1 VLGDELDSIPGLAEN
16 HRRVLASKAGIT
28 SLQALADADQRAVY
42 TALASIRPRPSLAR
56 VAAWQNEAR
65 SRLGDA
71 ANDRSAWQT
80 AASFA
85 VIFAQRQVD
94 GRWERRLEAEQTE
107 VEPAPEPRKWAN
119 WDCGPLCDWM
129 LGQLGLA
136 ADEADEAGVADRAA
150 VTVEPAAVEPA
161 AAEPAAVEPAAV
173 EPAEHAAA
181 GGGAPERA
189 RLRIDSVTITDAAH
203 DVDLINAGDLVTA
216 QPGDLRSPIRMRFTV
231 HGGRAGQQLRAA
243 VWFRR
248 PDGPGW
254 SPQDPVTVPASG
266 QAEFDLSA
274 VPAGGHDV
282 RLLAWAT
289 DPGARLA
296 AVSLPRLTFR
306 QQAGTQQAATQQAAT
321 QQAGTQQAGTQP

>member
-56 VAAWQNEAR
+56 IAAWQNEAR

-129 LGQLGLA
+129 RGQLGLA
-136 ADEADEAGVADRAA
+136 ADEAGVAD
-150 VTVEPAAVEPA
+150 PAEA
-161 AAEPAAVEPAAV
+161 AAEPAAV

-306 QQAGTQQAATQQAAT
+306 QQAGTQQAGTQQTATQQT
-321 QQAGTQQAGTQP
+321 GTQQAGTQP

>member
-1 VLGDELDSIPGLAEN
+1 MLGDELDSIPGLAEN

-28 SLQALADADQRAVY
+28 SLHALADADQRDVY

-56 VAAWQNEAR
+56 IAAWQNEAR

-85 VIFAQRQVD
+85 VIFARRQVD

-136 ADEADEAGVADRAA
+136 ADEAGVAD
-150 VTVEPAAVEPA
+150 PAEA
-161 AAEPAAVEPAAV
+161 AAEPAAV

-181 GGGAPERA
+181 GGSAPERA
-189 RLRIDSVTITDAAH
+189 RLRIDSVTITDAAD
-203 DVDLINAGDLVTA
+203 DVDLITDGHLVTA
-216 QPGDLRSPIRMRFTV
+216 QPSDLHSPVRVRFTV

-274 VPAGGHDV
+274 VPPGGHDV

-306 QQAGTQQAATQQAAT
+306 QQAGTQQA
-321 QQAGTQQAGTQP
+321 GTQP

>member
-1 VLGDELDSIPGLAEN
+1 MLGDELDSIPGLAEN

-28 SLQALADADQRAVY
+28 SLHALADADQRDVY

-56 VAAWQNEAR
+56 IAAWQNEAR

-85 VIFAQRQVD
+85 VIFARRQVD

-136 ADEADEAGVADRAA
+136 ADEAGVAD
-150 VTVEPAAVEPA
+150 PAEA
-161 AAEPAAVEPAAV
+161 AAEPAAV

-181 GGGAPERA
+181 GGGGPERA
-189 RLRIDSVTITDAAH
+189 RLRIDSVTITDAAD
-203 DVDLINAGDLVTA
+203 DVDLITDGHLVTA
-216 QPGDLRSPIRMRFTV
+216 QPSDLHSPVRVRFTV

-274 VPAGGHDV
+274 VPPGGHDV

-306 QQAGTQQAATQQAAT
+306 QQAGTQQA
-321 QQAGTQQAGTQP
+321 GTQP

>member
-1 VLGDELDSIPGLAEN
+1 MLGDELDSIPGLAEN
-16 HRRVLASKAGIT
+16 HRRVLTSKAGIT

-150 VTVEPAAVEPA
+150 VTVEPAA
-161 AAEPAAVEPAAV
+161 
-173 EPAEHAAA
+173 
-181 GGGAPERA
+181 
-189 RLRIDSVTITDAAH
+189 
-203 DVDLINAGDLVTA
+203 
-216 QPGDLRSPIRMRFTV
+216 
-231 HGGRAGQQLRAA
+231 
-243 VWFRR
+243 
-248 PDGPGW
+248 
-254 SPQDPVTVPASG
+254 
-266 QAEFDLSA
+266 
-274 VPAGGHDV
+274 
-282 RLLAWAT
+282 
-289 DPGARLA
+289 
-296 AVSLPRLTFR
+296 
-306 QQAGTQQAATQQAAT
+306 
-321 QQAGTQQAGTQP
+321 

>member
-28 SLQALADADQRAVY
+28 SLHALADADQRDVY

-56 VAAWQNEAR
+56 IAAWQNEAR

-85 VIFAQRQVD
+85 VIFARRQVD

-129 LGQLGLA
+129 LGQA
-136 ADEADEAGVADRAA
+136 ADDEAGATDGA
-150 VTVEPAAVEPA
+150 EA
-161 AAEPAAVEPAAV
+161 AAEPAAMEPAAV

-181 GGGAPERA
+181 GGAPERA
-189 RLRIDSVTITDAAH
+189 RLRIDSVTITDAAD
-203 DVDLINAGDLVTA
+203 DVDLITDGHLVTA
-216 QPGDLRSPIRMRFTV
+216 QPGDLHSPVRVRFTV

-248 PDGPGW
+248 PDGSGW

-306 QQAGTQQAATQQAAT
+306 QQAATQQAATQQAATQQAAT
-321 QQAGTQQAGTQP
+321 QQAGTQP

>member
-28 SLQALADADQRAVY
+28 SLHALADADQRDVY

-56 VAAWQNEAR
+56 IAAWQNEAR

-129 LGQLGLA
+129 RGQLGLA
-136 ADEADEAGVADRAA
+136 ADEAGVAD
-150 VTVEPAAVEPA
+150 PAEA
-161 AAEPAAVEPAAV
+161 AAEPAAV

-189 RLRIDSVTITDAAH
+189 RLRIDSVTITDAAD
-203 DVDLINAGDLVTA
+203 DVDLITDGHLVTA
-216 QPGDLRSPIRMRFTV
+216 QPSDLHSPVRVRFTV

-274 VPAGGHDV
+274 VPPGGHDV

-306 QQAGTQQAATQQAAT
+306 QQAGTQQA
-321 QQAGTQQAGTQP
+321 GTQQAGTQP

>member
-28 SLQALADADQRAVY
+28 SLHALADADQRDVY

-56 VAAWQNEAR
+56 IAAWQNEAR

-85 VIFAQRQVD
+85 VIFARRQVD

-136 ADEADEAGVADRAA
+136 ADEAGVAD
-150 VTVEPAAVEPA
+150 PAEA
-161 AAEPAAVEPAAV
+161 AAEPAAV

-189 RLRIDSVTITDAAH
+189 RLRIDSVTITDAAD
-203 DVDLINAGDLVTA
+203 DVDLITDGHLVTA
-216 QPGDLRSPIRMRFTV
+216 QPSDLHSPVRVRFTV

-274 VPAGGHDV
+274 VPPGGHDV

-306 QQAGTQQAATQQAAT
+306 QQAGTQQAGT
-321 QQAGTQQAGTQP
+321 QQAGTQQAGTRQAGTQP

>member
-1 VLGDELDSIPGLAEN
+1 
-16 HRRVLASKAGIT
+16 
-28 SLQALADADQRAVY
+28 
-42 TALASIRPRPSLAR
+42 
-56 VAAWQNEAR
+56 
-65 SRLGDA
+65 
-71 ANDRSAWQT
+71 
-80 AASFA
+80 
-85 VIFAQRQVD
+85 
-94 GRWERRLEAEQTE
+94 
-107 VEPAPEPRKWAN
+107 
-119 WDCGPLCDWM
+119 LCDWM

-136 ADEADEAGVADRAA
+136 AGEAGVAD
-150 VTVEPAAVEPA
+150 PAEA
-161 AAEPAAVEPAAV
+161 AAEPAAV

-189 RLRIDSVTITDAAH
+189 RLRIDSVTITDAAD
-203 DVDLINAGDLVTA
+203 DVDLITDGHLVTA
-216 QPGDLRSPIRMRFTV
+216 QPSDLHSPVRVRFTV

-274 VPAGGHDV
+274 VPPGGHDV

-306 QQAGTQQAATQQAAT
+306 QQAGTQQAGT

>member
-28 SLQALADADQRAVY
+28 SLHALADADQRDVY

-56 VAAWQNEAR
+56 IAAWQNEAR

-85 VIFAQRQVD
+85 VIFARRQVD

-136 ADEADEAGVADRAA
+136 AGEAGVAD
-150 VTVEPAAVEPA
+150 PAEA
-161 AAEPAAVEPAAV
+161 AAEPAAV

-189 RLRIDSVTITDAAH
+189 RLRIDSVTITDAAD
-203 DVDLINAGDLVTA
+203 DVDLITDGHLVTA
-216 QPGDLRSPIRMRFTV
+216 QPSDLHSPVRVRFTV

-274 VPAGGHDV
+274 VPPGGHDV

-306 QQAGTQQAATQQAAT
+306 QQAGTQQA
-321 QQAGTQQAGTQP
+321 GTQQAGTQP

>member
-1 VLGDELDSIPGLAEN
+1 MLGDELDSIPGLAEN
-16 HRRVLASKAGIT
+16 HKRVLAMKAGIT
-28 SLQALADADQRAVY
+28 SLRALADADQRAVY

-56 VAAWQNEAR
+56 IAAWQHEAR
-65 SRLGDA
+65 SRLGDT

-107 VEPAPEPRKWAN
+107 VEPAPEPRQWAS

-129 LGQLGLA
+129 RGQLGPA
-136 ADEADEAGVADRAA
+136 ADEAGVADRAG
-150 VTVEPAAVEPA
+150 AAV
-161 AAEPAAVEPAAV
+161 EPAAVEPAAV
-173 EPAEHAAA
+173 ESAEPAAA
-181 GGGAPERA
+181 AGGAPERA

-203 DVDLINAGDLVTA
+203 DVDLISAGDLVTA
-216 QPGDLRSPIRMRFTV
+216 QPGDLRSPVRMRFTV

-243 VWFRR
+243 VWFRC

-254 SPQDPVTVPASG
+254 SPQDPVTLPASG

-274 VPAGGHDV
+274 VPVGGHDV

-306 QQAGTQQAATQQAAT
+306 QKA
-321 QQAGTQQAGTQP
+321 QPSVSARR

>member
-1 VLGDELDSIPGLAEN
+1 VPGDELDSIPGLTEN
-16 HRRVLASKAGIT
+16 HKRVLARKAGIT
-28 SLQALADADQRAVY
+28 SLRALADADQRAVY

-56 VAAWQNEAR
+56 IAAWQHEAR
-65 SRLGDA
+65 SRLGDTV
-71 ANDRSAWQT
+71 NDQSAWQT

-85 VIFAQRQVD
+85 VIFAQREVD

-107 VEPAPEPRKWAN
+107 VEPAPEPRQWAS

-129 LGQLGLA
+129 RSQLGPA
-136 ADEADEAGVADRAA
+136 ADEAGVADRAG
-150 VTVEPAAVEPA
+150 
-161 AAEPAAVEPAAV
+161 AAVEPAAV
-173 EPAEHAAA
+173 ESAEPAAA
-181 GGGAPERA
+181 VGGAPERA

-203 DVDLINAGDLVTA
+203 DVDLITAGDLVTA
-216 QPGDLRSPIRMRFTV
+216 QPGDLHSPVRMRFTV

-243 VWFRR
+243 VWFRC

-254 SPQDPVTVPASG
+254 SPQDPVPLPASG

-274 VPAGGHDV
+274 VPAGEHDV

-306 QQAGTQQAATQQAAT
+306 QQAGTK
-321 QQAGTQQAGTQP
+321 P